1 MEEKTKLTFEE
12 IAKQNERRVHYHIHR
27 LSLRDPHE
35 EFFQEGLV
43 AMWNAYEKHEPDK
56 GPLATYFN
64 YTIRNRLIDLIR
76 KKAREQQNDELFI
89 QAGKQELDNG
99 NRSCKNNL
107 PIPDFS
113 EITVKDANIWE
124 QVQET
129 LTENQ
134 WKWVYRY
141 IILDMPVKDIAEREG
156 VTVDA
161 VKSWGRQARKKLR
174 NDGFR
179 EKLQG
184 LLEV

>member
-76 KKAREQQNDELFI
+76 KKAREQQKDELFS

-99 NRSCKNNL
+99 NSSRKNNL
-107 PIPDFS
+107 HIRDLS
-113 EITVKDANIWE
+113 EITLNDADRWK
-124 QVQET
+124 QQQEMM
-129 LTENQ
+129 TETQ
-134 WKWVYRY
+134 
-141 IILDMPVKDIAEREG
+141 
-156 VTVDA
+156 
-161 VKSWGRQARKKLR
+161 
-174 NDGFR
+174 
-179 EKLQG
+179 
-184 LLEV
+184 

>member
-1 MEEKTKLTFEE
+1 MEEKTKLTLEE

-35 EFFQEGLV
+35 ENFQEALV
-43 AMWNAYEKHEPDK
+43 STWNAYEKHEPDK

-64 YTIRNRLIDLIR
+64 YTTRNRLIDLIR

-113 EITVKDANIWE
+113 EIKVWEANICE

-129 LTENQ
+129 LQENR

-141 IILDMPVKDIAEREG
+141 IILDMPVK
-156 VTVDA
+156 
-161 VKSWGRQARKKLR
+161 
-174 NDGFR
+174 
-179 EKLQG
+179 
-184 LLEV
+184 

>member
-1 MEEKTKLTFEE
+1 
-12 IAKQNERRVHYHIHR
+12 
-27 LSLRDPHE
+27 
-35 EFFQEGLV
+35 
-43 AMWNAYEKHEPDK
+43 
-56 GPLATYFN
+56 
-64 YTIRNRLIDLIR
+64 

-99 NRSCKNNL
+99 NRSRKNNL

-113 EITVKDANIWE
+113 EITVKDADIWK

-134 WKWVYRY
+134 WKWVYCY
-141 IILDMPVKDIAEREG
+141 IISDMPMKDIAEREG
-156 VTVDA
+156 VSVDA
-161 VKSWGRQARKKLR
+161 VKSWSRQARKKLR
-174 NDGFR
+174 NDGLK